1 MVTPVS
7 SEALSMSAHNKDL
20 KTIEETALQIFLLCQ
35 TGIGTVANILLFIHN
50 FSPVF
55 AGIQLKPTQ
64 VILSHMAVANALIL
78 LITGFPNNMT
88 VFAPRN
94 PLTDLKCK
102 LQYFIR
108 LVARS
113 INLCSTCVLSTH
125 QFVTLVPGTWGR
137 IMLRGKAPNLLSD
150 AKFQNFKH
158 LLIKELQVNSVLWAN
173 IKLASRTDLITLLN
187 AHYPGQVWDIMSRTF
202 LQVNR
207 RDLWTKVQELRR
219 DKRTYKEIMKTA
231 FHHIWTFEKNLY
243 VLDAEY
249 ELATEMQ
256 YKVLQEVFDP
266 QLKPVTAVILGAE
279 AIGKTTF
286 LRKAML
292 DWASG
297 NLWKNRFQY
306 VFFFSLML
314 LNSTTEL
321 SLAQLLLSQLSA
333 SSETLDD
340 VLSDPRKILF
350 ILDGFDYLKFDLEL
364 RTNLCDD
371 WRKTLPTQIV
381 LSSLI
386 QKVMLPESSLL
397 LELGNPSISKIYPLL
412 QHPRE
417 ITMGGLN
424 KASRK
429 FYYMS
434 FFGSYQKG
442 LDIFNFLKTMQPLLS
457 LCRNPY
463 MCWMFC
469 KTVKA
474 QHDRGEEM
482 NLVYEPDSAL
492 YTSFM
497 VSSFR
502 SVYDNHPS
510 RQNRARLKTLCTL
523 AAEGMW
529 KQVFVFKS
537 EDLRR
542 NGITEPEQAS
552 WLRMNFL
559 NCRGDCFMFY
569 HPTLQSYF
577 AALFYFLRQDK
588 DKPHPIIGSLLQFLR
603 EVYARGQTQWL
614 RTGMFVFGIATE
626 KVAAMLNPH
635 FGFIPSRDVR
645 GVILNCFRNMN
656 QEEFSKTL
664 RAQGLFK
671 SLFSNKEEEFVTQVM
686 GLFEEMTVDISNID
700 VRTVATYSLLRSQ
713 KLKKLHLHVQEKVF
727 SETYKPGDGDIET
740 FRRHKKCSFMT
751 NFGDGTLFHT
761 VLQLPHLTSLNLYG
775 TNLSNKA
782 VEKMC
787 SGLKSPTCN
796 LEELLLGKCGI
807 SSDACVEIVTSLNL
821 GKLKH
826 LSLVENPVKNKG
838 VMVLCEI
845 LKDPNCVLEKLMLSG
860 CCLTSDC
867 CEQIS
872 NVLTCSENLKTLKLG
887 NNNIQDRGVKQLC
900 EALRN
905 PACKLQS
912 LGLDMCE
919 LTIVCWADLASALRT
934 CRTLTMLSL
943 DWITVDHYGV
953 RLLCEALTCGDCS
966 VKVLGLDKSKLSEE
980 SQKLLQ
986 DVEKKSNL
994 NILHYPWVKEEDKMR
1009 GKTKLATRPN
1019 PPKRAPAGSTDYPAE
1034 INPASPTPPP
1044 PTSK

>member
-1 MVTPVS
+1 MTESSGLGVS
-7 SEALSMSAHNKDL
+7 HCL
-20 KTIEETALQIFLLCQ
+20 KQ
-35 TGIGTVANILLFIHN
+35 
-50 FSPVF
+50 
-55 AGIQLKPTQ
+55 
-64 VILSHMAVANALIL
+64 
-78 LITGFPNNMT
+78 
-88 VFAPRN
+88 
-94 PLTDLKCK
+94 
-102 LQYFIR
+102 
-108 LVARS
+108 
-113 INLCSTCVLSTH
+113 
-125 QFVTLVPGTWGR
+125 
-137 IMLRGKAPNLLSD
+137 LSD
-150 AKFQNFKH
+150 AKFLNFKN
-158 LLIKELQVNSVLWAN
+158 LLIKEPELQLNPVLWAN
-173 IKLASRTDLITLLN
+173 IKVASRTDLITLLN
-187 AHYPGQVWDIMSRTF
+187 SHYPGQVWDIMSRTF

-207 RDLWTKVQELRR
+207 RDLWTKFQELRR
-219 DKRTYKEIMKTA
+219 DKRRTYKEIMKTA
-231 FHHIWTFEKNLY
+231 FHHIWTFEDYLY
-243 VLDAEY
+243 VPDAEY
-249 ELATEMQ
+249 KVVTEMQ
-256 YKVLQEVFDP
+256 YKMLQEVFDP
-266 QLKPVTAVILGAE
+266 QLNPVTAVILGAE

-286 LRKAML
+286 LRKSML

-297 NLWKNRFQY
+297 DLWKNRFQY
-306 VFFFSLML
+306 VFFFSLVS

-321 SLAQLLLSQLSA
+321 SLDQLLLSQLSA

-350 ILDGFDYLKFDLEL
+350 ILDGFDHLKFDLEL

-386 QKVMLPESSLL
+386 QKLMLPESSLL
-397 LELGNPSISKIYPLL
+397 LELGNPSIPRIYPLL
-412 QHPRE
+412 QYPRE

-424 KASRK
+424 KVSRR
-429 FYYMS
+429 FYCMS

-442 LDIFNFLKTMQPLLS
+442 RDIFNFLKTMQPLLS

-469 KTVKA
+469 RTVKG
-474 QHDRGEEM
+474 QRDRGEEM
-482 NLVYEPDSAL
+482 NLIYEPDSAL

-502 SVYDNHPS
+502 LVYDNHPS

-559 NCRGDCFMFY
+559 SYRGDCFMFY

-588 DKPHPIIGSLLQFLR
+588 DTPHPIIGSLLQFLR
-603 EVYARGQTQWL
+603 EVYAHGQTRWL

-656 QEEFSKTL
+656 QEESNKTL
-664 RAQGLFK
+664 SAQSLFK
-671 SLFSNKEEEFVTQVM
+671 SLFGNKEEEFVTQVM
-686 GLFEEMTVDISNID
+686 GLFEEMTVDISSVDIL
-700 VRTVATYSLLRSQ
+700 TVVTYSLLRSQ
-713 KLKKLHLHVQEKVF
+713 KLKKLHLHIQERVF
-727 SETYKPGDGDIET
+727 SETHNPGDGDIET
-740 FRRHKKCSFMT
+740 FRRRKKCSFMT

-775 TNLSNKA
+775 TNLSNDA

-787 SGLKSPTCN
+787 CGLKSPTCK

-807 SSDACVEIVTSLNL
+807 SSNACVEIVTSLNL
-821 GKLKH
+821 CKLKH
-826 LSLVENPVKNKG
+826 LSLVENPLKNKG

-845 LKDPNCVLEKLMLSG
+845 LRDPSCVLEKLMLSYCSLTLIVCGHLNEALSCNKHLSLLDLGSNVLEDLGAKILCEALKDPKCPLQELWLSG

-872 NVLTCSENLKTLKLG
+872 TVLTCNENLKTLKLG
-887 NNNIQDRGVKQLC
+887 NNNIEDRGVKRLC

-912 LGLDMCE
+912 LGLDMCV
-919 LTIVCWADLASALRT
+919 LTTACCADLASALST
-934 CRTLTMLSL
+934 CRTLTRLSL
-943 DWITVDHYGV
+943 DWVTLDHYGMK
-953 RLLCEALTCGDCS
+953 LLCEALACRGCS
-966 VKVLGLDKSKLSEE
+966 VKVLGLDKSALSEE

-986 DVEKKSNL
+986 DVEKKNNL
-994 NILHYPWVKEEDKMR
+994 NILHYPWVKEENKMR
-1009 GKTKLATRPN
+1009 GVRLFWN
-1019 PPKRAPAGSTDYPAE
+1019 
-1034 INPASPTPPP
+1034 
-1044 PTSK
+1044 SKN

>member
-1 MVTPVS
+1 MAES
-7 SEALSMSAHNKDL
+7 SGLGVAHCL
-20 KTIEETALQIFLLCQ
+20 KE
-35 TGIGTVANILLFIHN
+35 
-50 FSPVF
+50 
-55 AGIQLKPTQ
+55 
-64 VILSHMAVANALIL
+64 
-78 LITGFPNNMT
+78 
-88 VFAPRN
+88 
-94 PLTDLKCK
+94 
-102 LQYFIR
+102 
-108 LVARS
+108 
-113 INLCSTCVLSTH
+113 
-125 QFVTLVPGTWGR
+125 
-137 IMLRGKAPNLLSD
+137 LSD
-150 AKFQNFKH
+150 AKFLHFKI
-158 LLIKELQVNSVLWAN
+158 LLIKEPELQVNPVLWAN

-187 AHYPGQVWDIMSRTF
+187 SHYPGQVWDIMSRTF

-207 RDLWTKVQELRR
+207 RDLWTKFQELRK

-231 FHHIWTFEKNLY
+231 FHHIWTFEDNLY

-249 ELATEMQ
+249 EVVTGMQ

-306 VFFFSLML
+306 VFFFSLVS

-350 ILDGFDYLKFDLEL
+350 ILDGFDHLKFDLEL

-397 LELGNPSISKIYPLL
+397 LELGNPSIPKIYHLL
-412 QHPRE
+412 QYPRE

-442 LDIFNFLKTMQPLLS
+442 RDIFNFLKTMQPLLS

-469 KTVKA
+469 RTIKG
-474 QHDRGEEM
+474 QCDRGEEM

-510 RQNRARLKTLCTL
+510 RENRARLKTLCTL

-542 NGITEPEQAS
+542 NGITEPEQTS
-552 WLRMNFL
+552 WLRIRFL
-559 NCRGDCFMFY
+559 NYRGDCFMFY

-588 DKPHPIIGSLLQFLR
+588 DTPHPIIGSLLQFLR
-603 EVYARGQTQWL
+603 EVYAHGQTQWL

-645 GVILNCFRNMN
+645 GVIFNCFRNMN

-664 RAQGLFK
+664 RSQSLFK
-671 SLFSNKEEEFVTQVM
+671 SLFGNKEEEFVTQVM
-686 GLFEEMTVDISNID
+686 GLFEEMTVDISNVD
-700 VRTVATYSLLRSQ
+700 VFTVATYSLLRSQ
-713 KLKKLHLHVQEKVF
+713 KLKKLHLHIQERVF
-727 SETYKPGDGDIET
+727 SETYNPGDGDIET

-775 TNLSNKA
+775 TKLSNNA

-807 SSDACVEIVTSLNL
+807 LSNACIEIVTSLNF

-826 LSLVENPVKNKG
+826 LSLVENPVENKG

-845 LKDPNCVLEKLMLSG
+845 LKDPSCVLEKLMLSYCSLTLIVCGHLSEALVRNKHLSLLDLESNVLEDLGANILCEALKDPKCLLQELWLSG

-872 NVLTCSENLKTLKLG
+872 TVLTCNENLKTLKLG
-887 NNNIQDRGVKQLC
+887 NNNIQDRGVMRLC

-912 LGLDMCE
+912 LGLDMCA
-919 LTIVCWADLASALRT
+919 LTIVCWAGLASAVST
-934 CRTLTMLSL
+934 CRTLTRLSL
-943 DWITVDHYGV
+943 DWVTLDHYGV
-953 RLLCEALTCGDCS
+953 RLLCEALACKGCS
-966 VKVLGLDKSKLSEE
+966 LKVLGLDISALSEE

-986 DVEKKSNL
+986 EVEKKSNL
-994 NILHYPWVKEEDKMR
+994 NILHYPWVKEENKMR
-1009 GKTKLATRPN
+1009 GVRLLWN
-1019 PPKRAPAGSTDYPAE
+1019 
-1034 INPASPTPPP
+1034 
-1044 PTSK
+1044 SKN

>member
-1 MVTPVS
+1 MAEPSGLGV
-7 SEALSMSAHNKDL
+7 AHCL
-20 KTIEETALQIFLLCQ
+20 KE
-35 TGIGTVANILLFIHN
+35 
-50 FSPVF
+50 
-55 AGIQLKPTQ
+55 
-64 VILSHMAVANALIL
+64 
-78 LITGFPNNMT
+78 
-88 VFAPRN
+88 
-94 PLTDLKCK
+94 
-102 LQYFIR
+102 
-108 LVARS
+108 
-113 INLCSTCVLSTH
+113 
-125 QFVTLVPGTWGR
+125 
-137 IMLRGKAPNLLSD
+137 LSD
-150 AKFQNFKH
+150 AKFLNFKI
-158 LLIKELQVNSVLWAN
+158 LLIKEPELQVNPVLWAK

-187 AHYPGQVWDIMSRTF
+187 SHYPGQVWDIMSRTF
-202 LQVNR
+202 LQANR
-207 RDLWTKVQELRR
+207 RDLWTKFQELRR
-219 DKRTYKEIMKTA
+219 GKRATYKEIMKTA
-231 FHHIWTFEKNLY
+231 FHHIWTFENNLY

-249 ELATEMQ
+249 EVVTDMQ
-256 YKVLQEVFDP
+256 FKVLQEVFDP

-306 VFFFSLML
+306 VFFFSLVS

-333 SSETLDD
+333 SSETPDD

-350 ILDGFDYLKFDLEL
+350 ILDGFDHLKFDLDI

-397 LELGNPSISKIYPLL
+397 LELGNPSIPKIYPLL
-412 QHPRE
+412 QYPRE

-442 LDIFNFLKTMQPLLS
+442 QEIFNFLKTMQPLLS

-469 KTVKA
+469 RTIKG
-474 QHDRGEEM
+474 QCDRGEEM

-542 NGITEPEQAS
+542 NGITEPEETS

-559 NCRGDCFMFY
+559 SYRGDCFMFY

-588 DKPHPIIGSLLQFLR
+588 DTPHPIIGSLLQFLR
-603 EVYARGQTQWL
+603 EVYAHGQTQWL

-626 KVAAMLNPH
+626 KVAAILNPH

-645 GVILNCFRNMN
+645 GVIFNCFRNMN

-664 RAQGLFK
+664 RAQNLFK
-671 SLFSNKEEEFVTQVM
+671 SLFGNKEEEFVTQVM
-686 GLFEEMTVDISNID
+686 GLFEEMTVDISNVD
-700 VRTVATYSLLRSQ
+700 VLTVATYSLLRSQ
-713 KLKKLHLHVQEKVF
+713 KLKKLHLHIQERVF
-727 SETYKPGDGDIET
+727 TEAYNPGDGDIDT
-740 FRRHKKCSFMT
+740 FRRHKKITNKYWRSLCGIFWNLQVLDLDSCNFNETAIQHLCESLSPVPCIPLNMFKLQSLSCSFMT

-775 TNLSNKA
+775 TNLSNNA

-807 SSDACVEIVTSLNL
+807 LSNACVEIVTSLNF

-826 LSLVENPVKNKG
+826 LSLVENHVENKG

-845 LKDPNCVLEKLMLSG
+845 LKDPSCVLEKLMLSYCSLTLIVCGHLKEALLRNKHLSLLDLESNVLEDLGANILCEALKDPKCPLQELWLSG

-872 NVLTCSENLKTLKLG
+872 TVLTCNKNLKTLKLG
-887 NNNIQDRGVKQLC
+887 NNNIQDSGILRLC
-900 EALRN
+900 KALRN

-919 LTIVCWADLASALRT
+919 LTIFCWAGLASAVST
-934 CRTLTMLSL
+934 CRTLTRLSL
-943 DWITVDHYGV
+943 DWVTLDHYGV
-953 RLLCEALTCGDCS
+953 RLLCEALACRGCS
-966 VKVLGLDKSKLSEE
+966 VKVLGLDKSALSEE

-986 DVEKKSNL
+986 EVEKKSNL
-994 NILHYPWVKEEDKMR
+994 NILHYPWVKEENKMR
-1009 GKTKLATRPN
+1009 GVRLLWN
-1019 PPKRAPAGSTDYPAE
+1019 
-1034 INPASPTPPP
+1034 
-1044 PTSK
+1044 SKN

>member
-1 MVTPVS
+1 
-7 SEALSMSAHNKDL
+7 
-20 KTIEETALQIFLLCQ
+20 
-35 TGIGTVANILLFIHN
+35 
-50 FSPVF
+50 
-55 AGIQLKPTQ
+55 
-64 VILSHMAVANALIL
+64 
-78 LITGFPNNMT
+78 
-88 VFAPRN
+88 
-94 PLTDLKCK
+94 
-102 LQYFIR
+102 
-108 LVARS
+108 
-113 INLCSTCVLSTH
+113 
-125 QFVTLVPGTWGR
+125 
-137 IMLRGKAPNLLSD
+137 
-150 AKFQNFKH
+150 
-158 LLIKELQVNSVLWAN
+158 
-173 IKLASRTDLITLLN
+173 
-187 AHYPGQVWDIMSRTF
+187 
-202 LQVNR
+202 
-207 RDLWTKVQELRR
+207 
-219 DKRTYKEIMKTA
+219 MKTA
-231 FHHIWTFEKNLY
+231 FHHIWTFEKNLD

-256 YKVLQEVFDP
+256 YKMLQEVFDP

-350 ILDGFDYLKFDLEL
+350 ILEGFDYLKFDLEL
-364 RTNLCDD
+364 QTNLCDLCDD

-397 LELGNPSISKIYPLL
+397 LELGNPSIPKIYPLL

-463 MCWMFC
+463 TCWMFC

-686 GLFEEMTVDISNID
+686 GLFEEMTVDISNVD
-700 VRTVATYSLLRSQ
+700 VCTVATYSLLRSQ
-713 KLKKLHLHVQEKVF
+713 KLKKLHLHTQEKVF

-740 FRRHKKCSFMT
+740 FRRHKK
-751 NFGDGTLFHT
+751 
-761 VLQLPHLTSLNLYG
+761 
-775 TNLSNKA
+775 
-782 VEKMC
+782 
-787 SGLKSPTCN
+787 
-796 LEELLLGKCGI
+796 
-807 SSDACVEIVTSLNL
+807 
-821 GKLKH
+821 
-826 LSLVENPVKNKG
+826 
-838 VMVLCEI
+838 
-845 LKDPNCVLEKLMLSG
+845 
-860 CCLTSDC
+860 
-867 CEQIS
+867 
-872 NVLTCSENLKTLKLG
+872 
-887 NNNIQDRGVKQLC
+887 
-900 EALRN
+900 
-905 PACKLQS
+905 
-912 LGLDMCE
+912 
-919 LTIVCWADLASALRT
+919 
-934 CRTLTMLSL
+934 
-943 DWITVDHYGV
+943 
-953 RLLCEALTCGDCS
+953 
-966 VKVLGLDKSKLSEE
+966 
-980 SQKLLQ
+980 
-986 DVEKKSNL
+986 
-994 NILHYPWVKEEDKMR
+994 
-1009 GKTKLATRPN
+1009 
-1019 PPKRAPAGSTDYPAE
+1019 
-1034 INPASPTPPP
+1034 
-1044 PTSK
+1044 